1 MEVGE
6 GMEGVGSSNNRAM
19 DLMTSVVGRAAVLGM
34 VLVSGAKVRSSNN
47 SPVGYSSRTLARA
60 AVSTRSSQVW
70 RHGDKPRDKRLQI
83 SESGERQN

>member
-1 MEVGE
+1 
-6 GMEGVGSSNNRAM
+6 
-19 DLMTSVVGRAAVLGM
+19 
-34 VLVSGAKVRSSNN
+34 VRSSNN
-47 SPVGYSSRTLARA
+47 SPVGNSSRTLARA